1 MSKDSGKKR
10 PLGIPPFFSYPPP
23 KPVPIVNKEQ
33 KRFRIVITALTL
45 LKILAFTVV
54 ALLIVGM
61 I

>member
-1 MSKDSGKKR
+1 MSEKPEKKR

-33 KRFRIVITALTL
+33 KRLKMVITAFTL
-45 LKILAFTVV
+45 VKIAAFTAV
-54 ALLIVGM
+54 ALLIIGM